1 MSISKKEDPK
11 ILLFLF
17 FFSGYRDRK
26 LISYGDRGIEAL
38 PPESEG
44 P

>member
-17 FFSGYRDRK
+17 FSGYIDRK

>member
-1 MSISKKEDPK
+1 MSISKRDDPK
-11 ILLFLF
+11 ILLSL

-26 LISYGDRGIEAL
+26 LISYVDRGIEAL